1 MVIKNMRIFDME
13 KINVILILEIL
24 GKPKEHI
31 IQTLSDIIDKLGKEK
46 DVKLGKKNIVEAKKL
61 EGKDAKGEIFTS
73 FAEVEIETS
82 LQQLMLICLAYMPSH
97 IEIVYPEE
105 MKIRNLDMN
114 MFFTELLRRLHQYD
128 ELARALMIEREI
140 IARQVQEGKIKV
152 ERVDSAE
159 KKKILRK
166 VKKKEVGKISKRKRK
181 N

>member
-1 MVIKNMRIFDME
+1 MCYCNNLAVNKKME
-13 KINVILILEIL
+13 KINAILILEIL

-31 IQTLSDIIDKLGKEK
+31 IQTLLDIVDKLGKEK
-46 DVKLGKKNIVEAKKL
+46 DVKLIKKDIAEPKKL
-61 EGKDAKGEIFTS
+61 EEKGVKGEIFTS

-97 IEIVYPEE
+97 MEIIFPEE

-114 MFFTELLRRLHQYD
+114 IFFTELLRRLHQYD

-152 ERVDSAE
+152 EMVDSAE
-159 KKKILRK
+159 KKKA
-166 VKKKEVGKISKRKRK
+166 GKISKRKRK

>member
-1 MVIKNMRIFDME
+1 ME
-13 KINVILILEIL
+13 KINAILILEIL

-31 IQTLSDIIDKLGKEK
+31 IQTLAEILDKLGKEK
-46 DVKLGKKNIVEAKKL
+46 DVKLIKKNIAEPKKL
-61 EGKDAKGEIFTS
+61 EGKEVKGEIFTS

-82 LQQLMLICLAYMPSH
+82 LQKLMLICLAYMPSH
-97 IEIVYPEE
+97 MEIVYPEE

-114 MFFTELLRRLHQYD
+114 IFFTELLRRLHQYD

-152 ERVDSAE
+152 EQVISTE
-159 KKKILRK
+159 KKKSGEK
-166 VKKKEVGKISKRKRK
+166 VKRKISKRKKK